1 MLSLTQHFTAA
12 IAAIFIVTATFVPVL
27 TVPPAAAASATLNLA

>member
-1 MLSLTQHFTAA
+1 MLSLTQYFTAA

-27 TVPPAAAASATLNLA
+27 TVPPAPAASATLNLA